1 MDLLLDAFSL
11 DVTLGQNEK
20 EKEEDLDESDDW
32 DEMCHFLT
40 QKRVS
45 CNKSSSSVSSEAHHK
60 VKLFSRKKLNLT
72 GNFEMSLKNSPYFLS

>member
-45 CNKSSSSVSSEAHHK
+45 CNKSSSSLSCNKSSSSLSSEAHHK
-60 VKLFSRKKLNLT
+60 VKLFSRKN
-72 GNFEMSLKNSPYFLS
+72 